1 MKEKAMKIL
10 TNDKQE
16 LNLNIYKPDSIKP
29 KVVILGVHGFGE
41 FGERYKKVAEYFT
54 EQGAAFYIHD
64 QRGHGLTPGKRGCI
78 DSYDSFLNDIDL
90 LIKKVYEEQYDVP
103 IVLYGHSMGGNIA
116 LRYLM
121 TRSNN
126 NIAASII
133 SSPWLK
139 LYKET
144 PIFLVKIMEKI
155 LGPGFSVKAK
165 IGYLSHDRDHLR
177 EVNSTG
183 LYHNYISTT
192 MARGIMES
200 GLFILDNPEL
210 LTTPTLLMAAE
221 LDNVVDLKAIEKFV
235 SCCSNELEYIK
246 WPDMFHELHNEKER
260 QQVLERAWDFILT
273 TAILD
278 KEK

>member
-1 MKEKAMKIL
+1 MQEKNTKIL
-10 TNDKQE
+10 TPDKQNI
-16 LNLNIYKPDSIKP
+16 NLNIYTPDLREP
-29 KVVILGVHGFGE
+29 KVIILGIHGFGE

-64 QRGHGLTPGKRGCI
+64 QRGHGLTPGKRGVI
-78 DSYDSFLNDIDL
+78 DSYDSFLNDLDKI
-90 LIKKVYEEQYDVP
+90 IEKIYEEHGNLP
-103 IVLYGHSMGGNIA
+103 IVLYGHSMGGNIG

-121 TRSNN
+121 TRNNN

-144 PIFLVKIMEKI
+144 PMFLVKIMEKV
-155 LGPGFSVKAK
+155 LGPGFRIKAK
-165 IGYLSHDRDHLR
+165 IGSLSHDRELLK
-177 EVNSTG
+177 EVNSCG
-183 LYHNYISTT
+183 LYHNYICTT
-192 MARGIMES
+192 MARGVMES

-210 LTTPTLLMAAE
+210 LTTPTLLMSAG
-221 LDNVVDLKAIEKFV
+221 LDNVVDLKAIENFA
-235 SCCSNELEYIK
+235 SCCNNNIEYIK
-246 WPDMFHELHNEKER
+246 WPEMFHELHNEKER
-260 QQVLERAWDFILT
+260 QQVLEKAWDFILT

>member
-1 MKEKAMKIL
+1 MQEKTTKIL
-10 TNDKQE
+10 TPDKQE
-16 LNLNIYKPDSIKP
+16 LNLNIYTPDFKEP
-29 KVVILGVHGFGE
+29 KVIILGIHGFGE

-64 QRGHGLTPGKRGCI
+64 QRGHGLTPGKRGVI
-78 DSYDSFLNDIDL
+78 DSYDSFLNDIDTIL
-90 LIKKVYEEQYDVP
+90 KKICEDHGDIP

-116 LRYLM
+116 IRYLM
-121 TRSNN
+121 SKNN

-144 PIFLVKIMEKI
+144 PMFLVRIMEKV
-155 LGPGFSVKAK
+155 LGPSFSIKAK

-177 EVNSTG
+177 EVNSAG

-192 MARGIMES
+192 MARGVMES
-200 GLFILDNPEL
+200 GLFILDNPDL
-210 LTTPTLLMAAE
+210 LTTPTLLMSAE
-221 LDNVVDLKAIEKFV
+221 LDNVIDLKAIDNFA
-235 SCCSNELEYIK
+235 SCCSSDIEYIK
-246 WPDMFHELHNEKER
+246 WPDMFHELHNEKDR

-273 TAILD
+273 NAFLD